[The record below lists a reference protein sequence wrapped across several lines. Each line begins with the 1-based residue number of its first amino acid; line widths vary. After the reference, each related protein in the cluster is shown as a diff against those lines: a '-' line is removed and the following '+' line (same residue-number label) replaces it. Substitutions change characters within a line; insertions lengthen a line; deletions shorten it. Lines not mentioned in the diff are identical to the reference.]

1 MGLPSCS
8 YNVAKSLAADKLFSE
23 FCSAPSFPDGN
34 SFGNTMDASSPGNG
48 LIRQHK
54 KSEL

>member
-23 FCSAPSFPDGN
+23 FCSAPSFPDRN